1 MPKKSWRSFLEVIL
15 VSREALINAAVHGA
29 KLNYDKTVKFELRIE
44 PAGLV
49 MEIGILH
56 KP

>member
-1 MPKKSWRSFLEVIL
+1 MIL